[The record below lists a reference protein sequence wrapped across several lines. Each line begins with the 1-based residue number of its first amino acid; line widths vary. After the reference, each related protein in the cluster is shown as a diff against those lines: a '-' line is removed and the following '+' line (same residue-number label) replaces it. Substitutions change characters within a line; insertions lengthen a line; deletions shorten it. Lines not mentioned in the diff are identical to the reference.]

1 MILESYWRLLWVD
14 HGQVLTS
21 CAGGKVECIIGVLLY
36 IGFGIVIG
44 ANWLRLLRQDRI
56 C

>member
-1 MILESYWRLLWVD
+1 MIFRVILEAAVGLSWIGVESLY
-14 HGQVLTS
+14 
-21 CAGGKVECIIGVLLY
+21 GGKVECILGVLLY

-44 ANWLRLLRQDRI
+44 AYWLRLLRQDRI